1 MTSGLRDQAWRVG
14 YSSDEVDL
22 LSCFYLPAMS
32 CARSYD
38 RAVGYFS
45 SRALALVARGI
56 RELYLR
62 NGKMRVIA
70 SPVLSPEDIEAIRL
84 GHAKMDQRYES
95 RLLEY
100 LDPHRLDAEEIARL
114 QLLTGML
121 CDGLLE
127 LKLAV
132 RQHPEGDMSLY
143 HEKVG
148 IFTDGRGDFVS
159 FIGSPNESWNGW
171 VGNAESFA
179 LHTSWGPA
187 SEYASHERD
196 LFQRTWDGRRPGVP
210 VRDFPTAVRDALFQR
225 FPPSVPEPS
234 GGSRRRTPVR
244 ASGPAIPE
252 PLLRT
257 DGLREYQRVAVNRWL
272 EANGRGVF
280 AMATGTGK
288 TLTALVAAVRLNHAL
303 RLGNRSLLI
312 LVTVPS
318 QDLVRQWS
326 VAAARFGFAPVC
338 CHGETGGRWPTEVD
352 TALQRLRYSAPA
364 VEMVIT
370 TADTLITSRFRQPLA
385 RYSGDT
391 LLIAD
396 EMHSL
401 GTPRRLAVLPSAQFR
416 LGLSATPRRHG
427 DEEGTEGLLA
437 YFGKVVQR
445 IDIGEAIALKAL
457 VPYTYTPVM
466 VALAEDEMAAYRTL
480 SAKIAAALGAGAG
493 TEDAFEGIKHLLL
506 ERSRLVGHAA
516 GKLAALDEIMTP
528 LASSM
533 FNLVYVAE
541 GAHPVRATSQ
551 LDDTVGLLGQKLG
564 MRLNRYTS
572 ETPSQNRATYQ
583 AMLRDGRLQA
593 LVAMRCLDEG
603 IDIPEARRGVVM
615 ASTQNPR
622 QFVQRRGRIL
632 RLDEAGGKT
641 NADLIDFLVIPAEVP
656 SKSDP
661 TFRIERRLVGRELT
675 RALELASASSN
686 GKDVPPPALSAAME
700 RYELWELLAGYA
712 MPTCWE
718 EGGDNV
724 Y

>member
-1 MTSGLRDQAWRVG
+1 LNSDLRDRDWRIG

-22 LSCFYLPAMS
+22 LSEFYMPAMT
-32 CARSYD
+32 CAKSYD

-45 SRALALVARGI
+45 SRSLALVAKGI

-62 NGKMRVIA
+62 NGRMRLIA

-84 GHAKMDQRYES
+84 GHAPAAERLEM
-95 RLLEY
+95 RLLEF
-100 LDPHRLDAEEIARL
+100 LDPERLNVEEAARL

-121 CDGLLE
+121 SDGLLE

-132 RQHPEGDMSLY
+132 RQLGDGEMSLY

-148 IFTDGRGDFVS
+148 IFTDAKGDFIT

-187 SEYASHERD
+187 SDYARHERL
-196 LFQRTWDGRRPGVP
+196 LFLRTWEGQRPGVP
-210 VRDFPTAVRDALFQR
+210 VRDFPAAVRDALFKR
-225 FPPSVPEPS
+225 FPAAEPEKS
-234 GGSRRRTPVR
+234 GGARRRSSHVKT
-244 ASGPAIPE
+244 PAIPE
-252 PLLRT
+252 TLLRS

-288 TLTALVAAVRLNHAL
+288 TVTALVAAVRLSQAL
-303 RLGNRSLLI
+303 TRSRRSLLV

-318 QDLVRQWS
+318 QDLVRQWEE
-326 VAAARFGFAPVC
+326 AAFRFGFQPVC
-338 CHGETGGRWPTEVD
+338 CHGETGDRWPAEFD
-352 TALQRLRYSAPA
+352 TALQRLRYAGPA
-364 VEMVIT
+364 IEMVIT
-370 TADTLITSRFRQPLA
+370 TADTMITGRFRQPLE
-385 RYSGDT
+385 RYPGDV
-391 LLIAD
+391 LLVAD

-401 GTPRRLAVLPSAQFR
+401 GTPRRLSALPSAQFR

-427 DEEGTEGLLA
+427 DEEGTEGLLS
-437 YFGKVVQR
+437 YFGRVVQR
-445 IDIGEAIALKAL
+445 IDIRDAIALKAL
-457 VPYTYTPVM
+457 VPYTYTPVI
-466 VALAEDEMAAYRTL
+466 VALADDEMAAYRTL
-480 SAKIAAALGAGAG
+480 SARIAAAIGAGGAS
-493 TEDAFEGIKHLLL
+493 EDAFDGVKHLLL
-506 ERSRLVGHAA
+506 ERSRLIGHASA
-516 GKLAALDEIMTP
+516 KLAALGEVMAPI
-528 LASSM
+528 ASSN

-541 GAHPVRATSQ
+541 GTHPVRGTSQ
-551 LDDTVGLLGQKLG
+551 IDDAVALLGGRMG

-572 ETPSQNRATYQ
+572 ETPAQDRATYQ

-632 RLDEAGGKT
+632 RLDHGSGKT
-641 NADLIDFLVIPAEVP
+641 HAELIDLLVIPEDPP

-661 TFRIERRLVGRELT
+661 AFRLERRLVGRELT
-675 RALELASASSN
+675 RALELSSASRN
-686 GKDVPPPALSAAME
+686 GRDVPPAALGTAME
-700 RYELWELLAGYA
+700 RYELWELLAGYSEP
-712 MPTCWE
+712 PTWE
-718 EGGDNV
+718 NGGDSV